1 VACLLCNLVFL
12 LFFGCFCV
20 FGVGSSICNFL
31 CYFKMSLMPFDK
43 FHLGS
48 KFRSVC
54 ALEMS

>member
-1 VACLLCNLVFL
+1 VACLLCNVVFC
-12 LFFGCFCV
+12 CFCV
-20 FGVGSSICNFL
+20 LGVGSSSTCNFL
-31 CYFKMSLMPFDK
+31 CYFKMSLMPFDR